1 MHHRRVPDRDAQH
14 LHVCRAKKP
23 DSLQHCTTTSKQAR
37 TQLQLHSVLASVISA
52 SDSPDKCTLENVVNQ
67 AEETKFLECE
77 LKRGKEKPEKFLRT
91 LTISAGI
98 LIYSIL
104 ALIMPADPE
113 LLKRHTHK
121 LYSPWDAMILP
132 SPKMR
137 HRCRRICLYPVT

>member
-37 TQLQLHSVLASVISA
+37 TQLQLHSVLASVIST
-52 SDSPDKCTLENVVNQ
+52 SDSLDECTLENVVNQ

-77 LKRGKEKPEKFLRT
+77 LKREKEKPEKFLRT
-91 LTISAGI
+91 LTISASI

-104 ALIMPADPE
+104 VLIMPADPE
-113 LLKRHTHK
+113 LLKRHNHK
-121 LYSPWDAMILP
+121 LYSPWDGMILP

-137 HRCRRICLYPVT
+137 HRCRRRCHYPVT